1 VSRGRYQRRPAI
13 NPKDPAAPVTQ
24 ILRDHHGKHIGIITQ
39 GGLSTSSSVGIGLLS
54 VLLAT
59 LNAMPSELPPQ
70 RRAQ

>member
-1 VSRGRYQRRPAI
+1 
-13 NPKDPAAPVTQ
+13 VTQ